1 MISNYMKKK
10 MPLQKH
16 ETLHLVRDILTDC
29 TSGLSFTLYF
39 SAALQL
45 ILGLGRTVL
54 RFLAHTHAVGLL

>member
-1 MISNYMKKK
+1 